1 MKKILIVED
10 ELAISNLIKVHL
22 DITGYETDQ
31 AYDGLEALNKIENK
45 SFDLI
50 LLDVM
55 IPNID
60 GFSLLQKIKHLDIPV
75 IFLTAKN
82 SVMDKVNGLKL
93 GAEDYIVKPFEAIEL
108 LTRIEVV
115 FRRYGKND
123 NTINF
128 KNLTILLEDRIVKK
142 NNEIVDLT
150 LKEFELLVLL
160 LKNKNTAFSREQ
172 ILESVWG
179 YEYFGETR
187 TVDTHIQKIRKKL
200 DLMENIKTVYKV
212 GYRLED

>member
-1 MKKILIVED
+1 MIVED

-22 DITGYETDQ
+22 EIVGYKTDQ
-31 AYDGLEALNKIENK
+31 AYDGLEALNKIENGN
-45 SFDLI
+45 FDLI

-60 GFSLLQKIKHLDIPV
+60 GFSLMEKIRHLEIPV

-123 NTINF
+123 KVINF
-128 KNLTILLEDRIVKK
+128 KDLTILLEDRIVKK
-142 NNEIVDLT
+142 NNKIIDLT